1 MTTVSVHTDSNLKL
15 EIQNLYS
22 NLLEPQALKLID
34 NKVDIFFDNQQEL
47 IDFANTILALTK
59 EQQNDNRTKG

>member
-15 EIQNLYS
+15 EIHNLYS

-34 NKVDIFFDNQQEL
+34 NMVDIFFDNQQEL
-47 IDFANTILALTK
+47 IDFANDILALAK
-59 EQQNDNRTKG
+59 EQ

>member
-47 IDFANTILALTK
+47 IDFANDILALTK
-59 EQQNDNRTKG
+59 EQSDEQ